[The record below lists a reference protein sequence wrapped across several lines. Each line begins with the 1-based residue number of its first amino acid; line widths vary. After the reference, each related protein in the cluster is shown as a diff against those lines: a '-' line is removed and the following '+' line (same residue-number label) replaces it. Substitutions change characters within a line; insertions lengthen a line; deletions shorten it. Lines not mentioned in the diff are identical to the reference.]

1 MNLVLRY
8 LGKMEEKR
16 GNKQQHQKNQDDHN
30 YTAKLWNRICDN
42 YLKYIL
48 KQWIV
53 FIALCDWLL
62 KLGISIAIHLPIC
75 YPNKRRHFTNKR
87 RGITKKATKF
97 GLTVFTGKACRFILN
112 LSMKPVR
119 KPSFIKQTSTSVNNC
134 YSLTGYTPS
143 ICCLGYWRYTFRT
156 STTRTNLRL

>member
-30 YTAKLWNRICDN
+30 YTAKLWNRICNN

-53 FIALCDWLL
+53 HVFRAPWLA
-62 KLGISIAIHLPIC
+62 SQTRDIHRYSPPIC
-75 YPNKRRHFTNKR
+75 YRNKRRHFTNKR

-97 GLTVFTGKACRFILN
+97 GLTVFTGKACLFNLN
-112 LSMKPVR
+112 LSMKPV
-119 KPSFIKQTSTSVNNC
+119 KKLSFTEQTSTSVSNC
-134 YSLTGYTPS
+134 YSLTSCAPS
-143 ICCLGYWRYTFRT
+143 ICFLAYWR
-156 STTRTNLRL
+156 